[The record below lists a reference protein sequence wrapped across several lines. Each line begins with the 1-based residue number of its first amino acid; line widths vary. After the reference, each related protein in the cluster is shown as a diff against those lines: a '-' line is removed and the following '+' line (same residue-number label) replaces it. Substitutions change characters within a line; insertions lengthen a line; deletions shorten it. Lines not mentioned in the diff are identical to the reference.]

1 MSQQKIIQSQVELV
15 NTLKFIAQAFEEI
28 SVMRMRKVRE
38 SVVDSREFVK
48 QISTVFH
55 DVKSSYQEKIKELMA
70 HKKLAGAQP
79 AVEDKKLAILIS
91 ANSKLYGEVVNT
103 VFQRFYESSKA
114 SNVDLL
120 IIGKLGKELYER
132 ETDKKN
138 YLYFE
143 IPDSEVFIQDI
154 QAIMYHL
161 IRYDDIDVYYAHFE
175 NILHQSAL
183 VSNITGDEPF
193 EVEEAAT
200 KQESTKFFFEPDL
213 EEILTVFKTQ
223 VFIALFKQTVHEA
236 HLAHFA
242 SRVTA
247 MEQAL
252 INVERQSQILYS
264 EQRKAH
270 KQEENKKIL
279 ERVAGR
285 LLYK

>member
-28 SVMRMRKVRE
+28 SVMRMRKVRQ

-55 DVKSSYQEKIKELMA
+55 DVKSSYQEKIRELML

-79 AVEDKKLAILIS
+79 AVENKKLAILIS
-91 ANSKLYGEVVNT
+91 ANSKLYGEVINT
-103 VFQRFYESSKA
+103 VFQRFYEFSK
-114 SNVDLL
+114 SPNVDLL

-132 ETDKKN
+132 ESDKKN

-143 IPDSEVFIQDI
+143 IPDTDVFIQDI

-193 EVEEAAT
+193 EVEETAPV
-200 KQESTKFFFEPDL
+200 KNQTKFFFEPDL

-236 HLAHFA
+236 HLAHYA

-252 INVERQSQILYS
+252 VNVERQSQILYS

-270 KQEENKKIL
+270 KQEENKKVL

>member
-1 MSQQKIIQSQVELV
+1 MSQQKNIQSQVELV

-55 DVKSSYQEKIKELMA
+55 DVKSSYQEKIKELMKN
-70 HKKLAGAQP
+70 KKLAGAQSP
-79 AVEDKKLAILIS
+79 VVDKKLSILIS

-103 VFQRFYESSKA
+103 VFQRFYEASKA
-114 SNVDLL
+114 PNVDLL

-132 ETDKKN
+132 ESDKKN

-175 NILHQSAL
+175 NILHQDAL

-193 EVEEAAT
+193 EVEESSPN
-200 KQESTKFFFEPDL
+200 QEVTKFFFEPDL

-223 VFIALFKQTVHEA
+223 VFIALFKQTIHEA
-236 HLAHFA
+236 HLAHYA

-252 INVERQSQILYS
+252 VNVERQSQILYS

-285 LLYK
+285 LLYL